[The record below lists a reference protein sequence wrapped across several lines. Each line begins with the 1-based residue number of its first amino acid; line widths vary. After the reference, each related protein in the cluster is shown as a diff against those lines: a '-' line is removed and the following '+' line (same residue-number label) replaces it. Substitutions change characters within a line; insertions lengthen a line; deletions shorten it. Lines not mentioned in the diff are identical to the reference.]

1 VVNAKDAMPRG
12 GKITV
17 ETANVTLG
25 DDIRRR
31 YSYVRPGQYVMLSVS
46 DTGQG
51 MDAHTRERVFE
62 PFFTTKEQG
71 KGTGLGLST
80 VYGII
85 KQTGGYIF
93 AESELG
99 LGSTFR
105 IYLPRVEE
113 TVDAVAP
120 PAKTAPV
127 SAEGSETILLVE
139 DEESVRQLV
148 REVLQSKGYKVLEAD
163 RGDTALRVAAA
174 HAGRIDLLISDIVLP
189 GMAGQELGK
198 QLLAN
203 NPVTKVLYLS
213 GYTEEAVVHQ
223 GMLDAGAAF
232 LQKPFMLQA
241 LARKVRDVLNAKP

>member
-1 VVNAKDAMPRG
+1 M
-12 GKITV
+12 
-17 ETANVTLG
+17 
-25 DDIRRR
+25 
-31 YSYVRPGQYVMLSVS
+31 
-46 DTGQG
+46 
-51 MDAHTRERVFE
+51 
-62 PFFTTKEQG
+62 
-71 KGTGLGLST
+71 
-80 VYGII
+80 YGII

-99 LGSTFR
+99 QGSTFR

-163 RGDTALRVAAA
+163 RGDTALRIAAA

>member
-1 VVNAKDAMPRG
+1 
-12 GKITV
+12 
-17 ETANVTLG
+17 
-25 DDIRRR
+25 
-31 YSYVRPGQYVMLSVS
+31 MLSVS